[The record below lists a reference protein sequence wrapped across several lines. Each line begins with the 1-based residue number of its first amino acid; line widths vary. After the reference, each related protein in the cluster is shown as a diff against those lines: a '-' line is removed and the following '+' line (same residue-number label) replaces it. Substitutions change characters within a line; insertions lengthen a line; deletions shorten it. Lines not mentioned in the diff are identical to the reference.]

1 MNGMRTLL
9 IVALLLGAWLPAS
22 GCSKNTTSPGVAN
35 VVFDSTTVD
44 TVAFIQFQAFAVHNA
59 GSATAYHVRV
69 YWSFAGD
76 SARLA
81 VTEPPDLAKGQSAH
95 ALGAASGNIAWTYP
109 TQPDSIRW
117 SAAP

>member
-1 MNGMRTLL
+1 MKGMRALL
-9 IVALLLGAWLPAS
+9 IPLLMLSAWLPAS
-22 GCSKNTTSPGVAN
+22 GCAKTTSPGTAN

-44 TVAFIQFQAFAVHNA
+44 TIAFVQFQAFAVHNA
-59 GSATAYHVRV
+59 GTATAYHVRV

-76 SARLA
+76 SARIA

-95 ALGAASGNIAWTYP
+95 ARGAASGNIAWTYP
-109 TQPDSIRW
+109 TKPDSIRW